1 MANDDPI
8 DRLNREPIKREV
20 IIIGTDF
27 GAIEARILATLAT
40 KHELHAR
47 LIDVTGNP
55 ADALEQMAELY
66 GEALGLEV
74 DRDAFKLAKM
84 KLEEPVEL
92 PAFVHLPRER
102 THPTSPKGT
111 RRARRGR

>member
-1 MANDDPI
+1 MVNDDPT
-8 DRLNREPIKREV
+8 DRLSRKHERPEV
-20 IIIGTDF
+20 IILGIDYGLT
-27 GAIEARILATLAT
+27 EARILATLAT

-66 GEALGLEV
+66 GEASRLEV
-74 DRDAFKLAKM
+74 DRDAFKLMKM

-92 PAFVHLPRER
+92 PRLHLPRREP